1 MYRSIQIP
9 LVLAIL
15 ALACWASFALA
26 DDKSGINQLSGS
38 GVLAINEN
46 GYAVVALHGN
56 ASQLGKFTCS
66 GQLTFEQSN
75 DPGSIVGEG
84 VAAFTAANGDQ
95 LVATFTWQINAD
107 GSGEMKFHW
116 HDSIT
121 LSDGSTVEST
131 GRFADR
137 RPPGVVLRSATV
149 VTGSTSGVI
158 PVDVISLP

>member
-1 MYRSIQIP
+1 MYRRFQISRV
-9 LVLAIL
+9 LVIL

-38 GVLAINEN
+38 GVVAINES
-46 GYAVVALHGN
+46 GDAVVLLHGN

-66 GQLTFEQSN
+66 GQLVFQQGN

-95 LVATFTWQINAD
+95 LVGTFTWQINAD

-121 LSDGSTVEST
+121 LGDGSTVEST

-137 RPPGVVLRSATV
+137 RPPGIVVRSATV
-149 VTGSTSGVI
+149 VTGSTSGVV
-158 PVDVISLP
+158 PVDGISI